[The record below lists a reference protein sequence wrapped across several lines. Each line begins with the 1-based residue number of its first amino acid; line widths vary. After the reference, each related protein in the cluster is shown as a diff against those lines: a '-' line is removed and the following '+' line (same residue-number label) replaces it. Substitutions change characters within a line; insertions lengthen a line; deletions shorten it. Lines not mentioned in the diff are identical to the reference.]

1 MNTVECYRKFGGNYE
16 DVLTRFGSAELVTRF
31 ALQFLNDTS
40 YEDLMKALEEGNAES
55 AFRAAHTLKGL
66 CSNLGFT
73 ALWKASDSLCEQLR
87 AGETICMEDI
97 DAVRVAYYTLTD
109 ALVQLRNDQ

>member
-1 MNTVECYRKFGGNYE
+1 MNTEECYRKFGGNYE

-31 ALQFLNDTS
+31 ALQFLDDTS
-40 YEDLMKALEEGNAES
+40 YDEMQKALKEGNAEA

-73 ALWKASDSLCEQLR
+73 TLWKAAGALCEDVR
-87 AGETICMEDI
+87 AGKEICAADVGAI
-97 DAVRVAYYTLTD
+97 RSAYFELTD
-109 ALVQLRNDQ
+109 ALVQLRDSQ